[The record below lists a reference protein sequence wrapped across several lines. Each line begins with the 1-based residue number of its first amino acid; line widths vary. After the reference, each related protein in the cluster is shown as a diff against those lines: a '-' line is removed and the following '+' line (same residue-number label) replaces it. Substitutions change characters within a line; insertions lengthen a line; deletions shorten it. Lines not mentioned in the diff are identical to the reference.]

1 MTRPSPRRRCSEL
14 PFRTLS
20 SAARGPPAGS
30 ATNRRPF
37 RPNDSSRDCAVVAAT
52 AGAAEAR
59 AAVLARRA
67 QDRRWSGST
76 EEVAMGAGV
85 GLKRRSRAHW
95 RRGAAFTAASHPM
108 ALG

>member
-20 SAARGPPAGS
+20 SAAGAPPAGS

-37 RPNDSSRDCAVVAAT
+37 LPNDSSRDCAVVAAAAAT
-52 AGAAEAR
+52 GAAEAR

-67 QDRRWSGST
+67 QDGRWNGST
-76 EEVAMGAGV
+76 DEVAIGRAGE
-85 GLKRRSRAHW
+85 
-95 RRGAAFTAASHPM
+95 
-108 ALG
+108 